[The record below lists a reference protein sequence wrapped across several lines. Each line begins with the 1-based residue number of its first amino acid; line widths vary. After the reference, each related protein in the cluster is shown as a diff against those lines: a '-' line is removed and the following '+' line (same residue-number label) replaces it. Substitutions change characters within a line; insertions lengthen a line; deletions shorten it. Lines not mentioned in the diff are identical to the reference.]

1 MGRNEKNLIE
11 RWRNDPAWRHRW
23 ERIAL
28 WIFGGSEVIDIIEDL
43 EYTPDGYLDL
53 RGFPINSFVDI
64 QEYTN
69 LQRANLIQDSRG
81 LISKKRFEKID
92 FSYADFS
99 GRYIEKC
106 KFFDCIFGNVKMLDI
121 QEAQCSFRDCIFR
134 KGIYGGF
141 LGMGESRYKNV
152 RFQSVKMHR
161 TAMWWPDFED
171 CLFQD
176 CNLKYTDFGGAHF
189 KNVKFIGK
197 VEDVWFR
204 GKMPERYKSNCKW
217 MPDIEERWDR
227 VLPMEADFSEAT
239 LSNLTISDFCDLSEV
254 ILPSDGNC
262 YLIPNLD
269 AMRNDIG
276 KRLKKE
282 KKRLLEELLE
292 YYLTERE
299 NQNMK
304 IFCLNDVYREIQ
316 KDFAPEEQQES
327 YDLCKAICNDL
338 LNKGILTLGKIKEI
352 SQINLVLVDKRVST
366 E

>member
-134 KGIYGGF
+134 KGI
-141 LGMGESRYKNV
+141 
-152 RFQSVKMHR
+152 
-161 TAMWWPDFED
+161 
-171 CLFQD
+171 
-176 CNLKYTDFGGAHF
+176 
-189 KNVKFIGK
+189 
-197 VEDVWFR
+197 
-204 GKMPERYKSNCKW
+204 
-217 MPDIEERWDR
+217 
-227 VLPMEADFSEAT
+227 
-239 LSNLTISDFCDLSEV
+239 V
-254 ILPSDGNC
+254 I
-262 YLIPNLD
+262 
-269 AMRNDIG
+269 
-276 KRLKKE
+276 K
-282 KKRLLEELLE
+282 
-292 YYLTERE
+292 
-299 NQNMK
+299 
-304 IFCLNDVYREIQ
+304 
-316 KDFAPEEQQES
+316 
-327 YDLCKAICNDL
+327 
-338 LNKGILTLGKIKEI
+338 
-352 SQINLVLVDKRVST
+352 
-366 E
+366 